1 MRKCTWKIGLLVC
14 ALGLIVAHS
23 VQAQRFIPPKDKY
36 GFFLE
41 NNRKTTRIPFEL
53 HSNLIIVPVRLNEHD
68 TLRFILDT
76 GVGSIIITD
85 PTVLRPQSLQL
96 VRQVVLTGAGEGN
109 ALAAHVAI
117 DNSLA
122 MGHMRA
128 NHVNVVVL
136 DQDVLHLSEYV
147 GVPIHGIFGYDV
159 FNHFVVTIDFSTREL
174 ILRRSDTY
182 QYHRRKGDRYPITI
196 EDTKPF
202 TDAVALFADGREH
215 PIRVVIDTGAGHAL
229 LLDKSTDDRIQ
240 LPEKAIRAQLGRGLN
255 GVVNGSL
262 GRVERIRFG
271 RFELEN
277 VVASFPDSLAFGSKL
292 PDRDARQGNI
302 GCELL
307 RRFRVTMNYQEG
319 YMVLKPVKRR
329 LRESFEHDMSGLEL
343 RAFGEGFRNYYV
355 SNVLDSSPAAL
366 AGLVEGDQL
375 LFVNDRSVEE
385 MNISE
390 LYKLMQKGDGR
401 VLELLVRR
409 QGQLFF
415 TKLTLRRMI

>member
-1 MRKCTWKIGLLVC
+1 MTGVLGLLL
-14 ALGLIVAHS
+14 ATSAWG
-23 VQAQRFIPPKDKY
+23 QAFIPPKEKY
-36 GFFLE
+36 GFFLDKD
-41 NNRKTTRIPFEL
+41 RKVARVPFEL
-53 HSNLIIVPVRLNEHD
+53 HSNLIIVPVQLNEVD

-76 GVGSIIITD
+76 GVSSIIVTD
-85 PTVLRPQSLQL
+85 PTVLHPQNLQL
-96 VRQVVLTGAGEGN
+96 VRKVTLTGAGEGHD
-109 ALAAHVAI
+109 LAAHVAI

-122 MGHMRA
+122 MGYMRA
-128 NHVNVVVL
+128 NHLNVIVL

-147 GVPIHGIFGYDV
+147 GVPIHGIFGYDI
-159 FNHFVVTIDFSTREL
+159 FNNFVVTIDFSTREL
-174 ILRRSDTY
+174 IIRRPDAY
-182 QYHRRKGDRYPITI
+182 RYHPRKGDRYPITI

-240 LPEKAIRAQLGRGLN
+240 LPEKVIRAQLGRGLN

-277 VVASFPDSLAFGSKL
+277 VVASFPDSLAFGAKL

-307 RRFRVTMNYQEG
+307 RRFRVTMNYHEG

-329 LRESFEHDMSGLEL
+329 LRETFEHDMSGLEL
-343 RAFGEGFRNYYV
+343 RAFGEGFRSYYV
-355 SNVLDSSPAAL
+355 SNVLEQSPAAA
-366 AGLVEGDQL
+366 AGLVTGDQI
-375 LFVNDRSVEE
+375 LFINDRSVEE